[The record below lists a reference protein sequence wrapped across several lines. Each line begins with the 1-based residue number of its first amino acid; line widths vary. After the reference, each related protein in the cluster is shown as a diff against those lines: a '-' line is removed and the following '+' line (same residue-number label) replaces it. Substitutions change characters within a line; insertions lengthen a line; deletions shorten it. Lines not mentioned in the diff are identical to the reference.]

1 MPESL
6 GKSQDNALAQNI
18 KVIVD
23 LFSAPCLRENFLAS
37 IVEKISAWTD
47 CEAVGIRVIKSD
59 NLMPYEAYTGFSYA
73 FWKSEN
79 CLSLTEHQ
87 CVCIRVVNGLPDPA
101 DQPLLTA
108 GGSLWTNN
116 LQKFAKKLAPKLV
129 PRYRSTCITSQFETL
144 AVVPIRHNKQV
155 LGLIH
160 LADRQPDMLP
170 QEKIH
175 ILESVAPAIGE
186 VISRFSTETPEIQ

>member
-1 MPESL
+1 MSEAV
-6 GKSQDNALAQNI
+6 KNIQDTALAQNI
-18 KVIVD
+18 KIIAD
-23 LFSAPCLRENFLAS
+23 LFSDTCLRENFLAS
-37 IVEKISAWTD
+37 IVEKISAWTN
-47 CEAVGIRVIKSD
+47 CEAVGIRVINAD
-59 NLMPYEAYTGFSYA
+59 NLMPYEAYTGFSYE

-116 LQKFAKKLAPKLV
+116 LQKFAKKLAPELV
-129 PRYRSTCITSQFETL
+129 PRYRGTCITSQFETL